1 MSYSIEI
8 DRIALKYLKKLDKP
22 TRTRIYNHLKI
33 LSQDPYHSE
42 LDIQRMQGTTDEYR
56 LRIGTY
62 RVIYFHSRFLF
73 FYTAISS
80 NVLGIHDVL
89 DPNGLAQDLP

>member
-22 TRTRIYNHLKI
+22 TRTRIYNHLEI

-42 LDIQRMQGTTDEYR
+42 LDIKRMQGTTDEYR

-62 RVIYFHSRFLF
+62 RIIYSVENNRLLI
-73 FYTAISS
+73 YIIKI
-80 NVLGIHDVL
+80 GPRGDVYKS
-89 DPNGLAQDLP
+89 

>member
-42 LDIQRMQGTTDEYR
+42 LDIKRMQGTTDEYR

-62 RVIYFHSRFLF
+62 RVIYSVENNRLLI
-73 FYTAISS
+73 YIIKI
-80 NVLGIHDVL
+80 GPRGDVYKS
-89 DPNGLAQDLP
+89 

>member
-1 MSYSIEI
+1 MSYSIKI

-42 LDIQRMQGTTDEYR
+42 LDIKRMQGTTDEYR

-62 RVIYFHSRFLF
+62 RVIYSVENNRLLI
-73 FYTAISS
+73 YIIKI
-80 NVLGIHDVL
+80 GPRGDVYKS
-89 DPNGLAQDLP
+89 

>member
-22 TRTRIYNHLKI
+22 TRTRIYNFLKI

-42 LDIQRMQGTTDEYR
+42 LDFKRMQGTTDEYR

-62 RVIYFHSRFLF
+62 RVIY
-73 FYTAISS
+73 TSS
-80 NVLGIHDVL
+80 DRAGLTCDV
-89 DPNGLAQDLP
+89 